1 MGHRPHNPNHPQGY
15 TMTSITTLLGGSHSA
30 SRLLPFVSGA
40 TVPDPTP
47 TADPVTALG
56 GPHGAS
62 RLLPFV
68 KAAMSEAVEPDTDPV
83 EPEPVFLPPS
93 EADLR
98 AVGGDN
104 PSDALS
110 FTPRTSS
117 RQSVT
122 AQFLAAHWATL
133 RPVLVDHLHRKLSQT
148 RTLGTAE
155 DHVGGFAA
163 KLLAS
168 DYLASYIAG
177 GHKVRANVL
186 KVWAYQ
192 FACSEMRGWGTDASL
207 RETRGATTVSDRRG
221 GSRPSRFATAKVIRQ
236 YEDGVEMGSDI
247 TDGTVSSPED
257 SSVSSESLAR
267 CNEALDRAFRA
278 DVAPLYRQLLLL
290 EVEDTP
296 RRDMATILGVDE
308 SRVARML
315 LNMRRALRTVVAAS

>member
-15 TMTSITTLLGGSHSA
+15 TMTNITTLLGGSHSA

-68 KAAMSEAVEPDTDPV
+68 KAAVSAGTDPV
-83 EPEPVFLPPS
+83 PTVGPDPVFLPPS
-93 EADLR
+93 EEDLR
-98 AVGGDN
+98 AAGG
-104 PSDALS
+104 SGHTDALP
-110 FTPRTSS
+110 FTPRPGS

-122 AQFLAAHWATL
+122 AQFLAKHWATL
-133 RPVLVDHLHRKLSQT
+133 RPVLVEHLHRKLLQT
-148 RTLGTAE
+148 RVLGTAE
-155 DHVGGFAA
+155 DHVGGLAT

-168 DYLASYIAG
+168 DYLASYIAS
-177 GHKVRANVL
+177 GHEVRANVL

-247 TDGTVSSPED
+247 TDATVSTPED
-257 SSVSSESLAR
+257 TSVSSESLAR